1 MKYYHKRLAGYI
13 DLVIEDIINHYDIRI
28 SKVKKGR
35 IIRQLYKVYG
45 IVPIKYSHVNLKA
58 FRKAAIQACK
68 LSDNEILSSFDF
80 IELPEG
86 KYKYL
91 YLKFSM
97 YYCRAKYY
105 FPEGPNRGTYSYDLI
120 NYTKL

>member
-1 MKYYHKRLAGYI
+1 MKYYHKRLAEYI

-28 SKVKKGR
+28 SKVKKMC

-45 IVPIKYSHVNLKA
+45 IVPPKYPHVNLKA

-68 LSDNEILSSFDF
+68 LSDNAILSSFDF
-80 IELPEG
+80 IELHEG
-86 KYKYL
+86 KYL